1 MSNPQSN
8 YCYGSVFLEVTGI
21 SHFYRGKTEIHV
33 ECTTTGFC
41 LDMDEKQGVFDCFSY

>member
-8 YCYGSVFLEVTGI
+8 YCYGSFFRGDGHITFLQ
-21 SHFYRGKTEIHV
+21 GKTEIHV